1 MSGDPHKLML
11 SMECMMGMVIYGWL
25 TTWAKASARAPIN
38 MQLLTQALLR
48 VRKRHHIN
56 QVKLSS

>member
-1 MSGDPHKLML
+1 ML
-11 SMECMMGMVIYGWL
+11 SMESMMGIVIYGRL
-25 TTWAKASARAPIN
+25 TTWAKASAGAPVY

-48 VRKRHHIN
+48 VRKRHHKS